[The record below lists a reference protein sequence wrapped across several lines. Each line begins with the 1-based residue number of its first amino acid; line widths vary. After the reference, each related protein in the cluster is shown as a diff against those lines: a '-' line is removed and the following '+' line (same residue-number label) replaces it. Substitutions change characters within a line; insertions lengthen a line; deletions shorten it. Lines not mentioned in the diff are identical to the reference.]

1 MTPTQTVA
9 LITEWTR
16 CREWVLGA
24 LAQCGGTHTEEDVL
38 SALLLGKAQL
48 WPGKNSAIVT
58 EINVS
63 RIKVVHFWLI
73 GGNLE
78 EVKDM
83 EAPIVEWAKS
93 IGCNAVTG
101 TGRKGWER
109 VMPHWEFHSVT
120 IRREI

>member
-24 LAQCGGTHTEEDVL
+24 LTQCGGTHTEEDVL

-58 EINVS
+58 EINIT
-63 RIKVVHFWLI
+63 RIKALHFWLV

-83 EAPIVEWAKS
+83 EAQIEAWAKS
-93 IGCNAVTG
+93 LGCTVMTAS
-101 TGRKGWER
+101 GRKGWER
-109 VMPHWEFHSVT
+109 TLPHWKVHSVT
-120 IRREI
+120 ISREI